1 MNTNLNG
8 MSVLN
13 GKQASAPV
21 AVAINSASM
30 KVNDVMHEGVVS
42 CDSSLGLPE
51 AAKLMLESQ
60 MRSLVVVDADCGLAG
75 IVSQSDM
82 VNARL
87 LHAEAK
93 QWDHLSIRDI
103 MTSMVLTVTPEM
115 PIKEAARVMI
125 EHRIHRVVVADVNDP
140 CHPVGVLSMGDIM
153 RHMMD

>member
-1 MNTNLNG
+1 MNTSING
-8 MSVLN
+8 LSVLN
-13 GKQASAPV
+13 GKHGMV
-21 AVAINSASM
+21 ATDPSGM
-30 KVNDVMHEGVVS
+30 TVNDVMHEGVVS
-42 CDSSLGLPE
+42 CDSSLSLPE
-51 AAKLMLESQ
+51 AAKLMLDSQ

-115 PIKEAARVMI
+115 LIKEAARVMI